1 MCDLEREI
9 RLVLS
14 GYVLLG
20 QGPPLLAPIVSYF
33 LALRSSRN
41 HAPQAQDRDVKT
53 YFTPVA
59 RRKKLLALNPSRYHH
74 KAECAGRWGEPGA
87 TRLRSAKKAI

>member
-20 QGPPLLAPIVSYF
+20 QGPPLLAPIVSNF

-41 HAPQAQDRDVKT
+41 HAPQAQDRDRDLF
-53 YFTPVA
+53 YA
-59 RRKKLLALNPSRYHH
+59 R
-74 KAECAGRWGEPGA
+74 GED
-87 TRLRSAKKAI
+87 RLEMRTWLFA